1 MNRTKDL
8 IVLSSVKAIIH
19 WDMETKMPP
28 KALEQRS
35 QQLALLSRIRHKMST
50 AQEIGTLLSTICT
63 SPQYD
68 ALGELEK
75 RNIYLIKKNYEEQT
89 ALPQKLVAEIAK
101 QQAITVNA
109 WKKAKKAKNFAAFQ
123 PELEKL
129 VALSKQVA
137 QILMQVKET
146 ATP

>member
-1 MNRTKDL
+1 
-8 IVLSSVKAIIH
+8 
-19 WDMETKMPP
+19 
-28 KALEQRS
+28 
-35 QQLALLSRIRHKMST
+35 MST